1 MDFLPQKL
9 CKFFQH
15 LCALPQVA
23 IEDRETVLQAM
34 EHCLAGLEFADALH
48 LSSYRSCEMVVSF
61 DDKKFAR
68 RVKRMGLSPSVSV
81 PKR

>member
-1 MDFLPQKL
+1 
-9 CKFFQH
+9 
-15 LCALPQVA
+15 
-23 IEDRETVLQAM
+23 
-34 EHCLAGLEFADALH
+34 LH

-81 PKR
+81 PRR